1 MISDELYTRLKEWLA
16 DATSTSPSWG
26 VKQTGLCSYMD
37 NTDLVWEM
45 KAFWEE
51 QGLDPVFPFN
61 SIVFYKDGYFEESDK
76 AVCHLN
82 PRRLAW
88 VRERIAEYDHTLAM
102 YEEAKRT

>member
-16 DATSTSPSWG
+16 DATSDSPSWL
-26 VKQTGLCSYMD
+26 VKETGLCSYMD
-37 NTDLVWEM
+37 SVDFVWEM
-45 KAFWEE
+45 KTFWEE
-51 QGLDPVFPFN
+51 QGLDTNFPFN
-61 SIVFYKDGYFEESDK
+61 YPEGSYYQESGK
-76 AVCHLN
+76 RLCHLN